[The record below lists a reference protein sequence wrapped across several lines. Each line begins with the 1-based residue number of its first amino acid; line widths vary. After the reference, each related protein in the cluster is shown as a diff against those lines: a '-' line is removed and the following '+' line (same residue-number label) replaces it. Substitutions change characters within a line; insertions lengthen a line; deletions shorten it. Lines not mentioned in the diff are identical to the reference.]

1 VKRAELRAWAARAS
15 LIGGTLAC
23 VLLLRPQLPREQ
35 ELAFKLA
42 NGPAEQLEVSWTPD
56 SENEPQGGFS
66 MKLAPKSSRILR
78 HTAELANG
86 PYRFDIVV
94 TRVQVSGE
102 PVAAQADPPTT
113 SYVRRVTLE
122 GVPTTI
128 HLP

>member
-1 VKRAELRAWAARAS
+1 
-15 LIGGTLAC
+15 
-23 VLLLRPQLPREQ
+23 LPREQ